1 MNELSFRRALFGTLG
16 ITALV
21 CLPAA
26 SAATPPAPE
35 ALSA

>member
-21 CLPAA
+21 CPAA